1 MAEITITIDQSTGD
15 MLFLET
21 SGAQAFKA
29 LGRLRTRRASHVEP
43 YEFWPRVAFTAIR
56 MLVSDSSRVA
66 EWTRRWRCN
75 WRVNTKPVGGHI
87 LRWNDLH
94 GEYLTKMWAVRCEVA
109 LFENRQ
115 NAIDAEIEFLNEFF
129 LKGVSIE

>member
-1 MAEITITIDQSTGD
+1 MAEIIITIDQSTGD

-66 EWTRRWRCN
+66 EWTRNWN
-75 WRVNTKPVGGHI
+75 TLWRVNTKPVGGPI
-87 LRWNDLH
+87 LGFSQTCHMWNDAAFNMGDH
-94 GEYLTKMWAVRCEVA
+94 NATAVWTDRPS
-109 LFENRQ
+109 
-115 NAIDAEIEFLNEFF
+115 AIKAEIEFLNEFF
-129 LKGVSIE
+129 LEK

>member
-1 MAEITITIDQSTGD
+1 MAEIIITIDQSTGD

-56 MLVSDSSRVA
+56 MLVSDSSRVT
-66 EWTRRWRCN
+66 EWIRNWNTL
-75 WRVNTKPVGGHI
+75 WRVNMKPVGGPILTWSHI
-87 LRWNDLH
+87 HPKHIAASNRIYPW
-94 GEYLTKMWAVRCEVA
+94 G
-109 LFENRQ
+109 NRQ
-115 NAIDAEIEFLNEFF
+115 EAIEAEVKFLNQFF
-129 LKGVSIE
+129 LERTI

>member
-21 SGAQAFKA
+21 SGAQAFNA

-66 EWTRRWRCN
+66 EWTRGWGCK
-75 WRVNTKPVGGHI
+75 WRVNTKPVGGPI
-87 LRWNDLH
+87 LTWGDMLGLKVFKCPDSDTAWWYDR
-94 GEYLTKMWAVRCEVA
+94 KR
-109 LFENRQ
+109 
-115 NAIDAEIEFLNEFF
+115 AIEAEKRFLNEFF